1 MSRMWEFCVLWCQPE
16 CSKNHYLFPRDRW
29 HVVDKPFSDSSMLR
43 CDGRVMSSVSAP
55 SQWGDRGSSV
65 TRERPFCAV
74 TQMNTA
80 VVGEKVSGFCWYS
93 AAVRFLAG
101 HLTAQRALELEMM
114 LLPPARR
121 RWLPCH
127 TAYAG
132 RHKSY
137 SVNKDPPRSTTSHSF
152 CVLIFFV
159 NAVLSHSL
167 FPLPP
172 SHFSFLCLLLTIS
185 FWLFLFPSSFFFFFS
200 SDVVVNKKGGWAM
213 TLCDTFEAASSGV
226 NWNFRQ
232 TLICFHH
239 KSPLLDRLVFFA
251 CLSFTFSCLWSL
263 LFLGHYVKHYPI
275 FIWLCG
281 SNVCGRLLWKR
292 KGR

>member
-1 MSRMWEFCVLWCQPE
+1 MCYGVSQSARKE
-16 CSKNHYLFPRDRW
+16 HYLFLRDRW
-29 HVVDKPFSDSSMLR
+29 HVVDKPLSDSNMLR
-43 CDGRVMSSVSAP
+43 CDGRVMSAVSAR
-55 SQWGDRGSSV
+55 SQRGDRGSSV

-152 CVLIFFV
+152 CVLIFCKRRPV
-159 NAVLSHSL
+159 S
-167 FPLPP
+167 FP
-172 SHFSFLCLLLTIS
+172 
-185 FWLFLFPSSFFFFFS
+185 FPSPSLSFFFPVF
-200 SDVVVNKKGGWAM
+200 
-213 TLCDTFEAASSGV
+213 TPHYL
-226 NWNFRQ
+226 FRV
-232 TLICFHH
+232 ISF
-239 KSPLLDRLVFFA
+239 PFVFF
-251 CLSFTFSCLWSL
+251 
-263 LFLGHYVKHYPI
+263 FLQ
-275 FIWLCG
+275 
-281 SNVCGRLLWKR
+281 
-292 KGR
+292 

>member
-1 MSRMWEFCVLWCQPE
+1 MSA
-16 CSKNHYLFPRDRW
+16 
-29 HVVDKPFSDSSMLR
+29 
-43 CDGRVMSSVSAP
+43 VSAR
-55 SQWGDRGSSV
+55 SQRGDRGSSV

-152 CVLIFFV
+152 CVLIFCKRRPV
-159 NAVLSHSL
+159 S
-167 FPLPP
+167 FP
-172 SHFSFLCLLLTIS
+172 
-185 FWLFLFPSSFFFFFS
+185 FPSPSLSFFFPVFTPHYLFRVISFPFVFFFLQWCS
-200 SDVVVNKKGGWAM
+200 GKQKGR
-213 TLCDTFEAASSGV
+213 LSYDFHCVIFLKLHPAASIEISGKHWYV
-226 NWNFRQ
+226 
-232 TLICFHH
+232 LCFYH

-251 CLSFTFSCLWSL
+251 SLSFTFSCLRSL
-263 LFLGHYVKHYPI
+263 LSLGHYVKHYPI
-275 FIWLCG
+275 FIWLC
-281 SNVCGRLLWKR
+281 SSKVCGRLLWKR